1 MKTLHM
7 DVPIGL
13 AMLLFSITFY
23 SLTMMI
29 PADPAV
35 FPKLILS
42 VLGLFSLLILVS
54 GISKTRAAQKASVNS
69 TPVSTHIRGP
79 AVTFTALCIYLALIS
94 VLGFFTASSLAA
106 IFFMLYFGLKSY
118 VQMFFVLVLMNT
130 FVYLLFV
137 WQLRISLPTG
147 LLL

>member
-1 MKTLHM
+1 M
-7 DVPIGL
+7 
-13 AMLLFSITFY
+13 
-23 SLTMMI
+23 
-29 PADPAV
+29 

-42 VLGLFSLLILVS
+42 VLGLFSLLILAS
-54 GISKTRAAQKASVNS
+54 GISKTRGPLKANVNS
-69 TPVSTHIRGP
+69 APIFTHVRGP

-106 IFFMLYFGLKSY
+106 IFFMFYFGLKSY
-118 VQMFFVLVLMNT
+118 VQMLFVLVLMNT